1 MYEQLQDSSSGT
13 KEYVP
18 TVTFNVSLMELI
30 RAQVQQ
36 QLQQQQQPGLGGQL
50 RQVEL
55 PEAVYDYVQPL
66 NERNRE
72 YLSLV
77 HVPSQVAG
85 MQREVQKFQK
95 EYGVRVVA
103 HTHCTGPGSGHGQGT
118 IENKIAFQ

>member
-1 MYEQLQDSSSGT
+1 ML
-13 KEYVP
+13 
-18 TVTFNVSLMELI
+18 TFNVSLMELI

-36 QLQQQQQPGLGGQL
+36 QLQQQQQQRQQPGLGGQL
-50 RQVEL
+50 RQMEL

-95 EYGVRVVA
+95 EYGVRVMA
-103 HTHCTGPGSGHGQGT
+103 HTHCTGPGSGHRQGT
-118 IENKIAFQ
+118 IENNGSLSLSLFLCNVYIT